1 MRKKIGFLFLGP
13 ATHIHHAASI
23 AFELAGIPDV
33 EVTLFVSSE
42 LNARTLQALAKQY
55 GSARTPALL
64 QPALLHP
71 ALLHPVLLRPA
82 PLHRLAR
89 MFKKRLFP
97 RVRHVLSH
105 NAARL
110 RGFDALVVTDRTFL
124 EGKGKRPPHI
134 LADHGAGDRAL
145 GFYPQMKQFDLVLVA
160 GPDKLQ
166 RLQALGYVTQRSGVI
181 VGYPKFDL
189 KPGRAATRLFANDN
203 PIVLYNPHF
212 HPDESSWH
220 AWHEAILDYFLA
232 NREFNLVFAPHM
244 LLYGKQRAGVAQ
256 KYVDADNIH
265 VDLDSPALVDM
276 SYTRLADIYLG
287 DVSSQVYEF
296 VALHHRPCV
305 FLNPHHV
312 AWQGDKNFRMWQ
324 MGAVIDDISE
334 LDRELH
340 TAQDKFETSYRPVQ
354 QQLVSETFSITD
366 VPAGRRAAQAIVDFL
381 ARQPA

>member
-1 MRKKIGFLFLGP
+1 MRKKKIGFLFLGP

-23 AFELAGIPDV
+23 AFELAAFPDV

-42 LNARTLQALAKQY
+42 RNARTLQALADQY
-55 GSARTPALL
+55 GGARM
-64 QPALLHP
+64 P
-71 ALLHPVLLRPA
+71 ALLHPVLLRPGL
-82 PLHRLAR
+82 LHRLAR

-124 EGKGKRPPHI
+124 EGQGQRPLHI

-145 GFYPQMKQFDLVLVA
+145 GFYPQMKRFDLILVA
-160 GPDKLQ
+160 GPDKLK
-166 RLQALGYVTQRSGVI
+166 RLQALGYVTERSGVI

-189 KPGRAATRLFANDN
+189 AFDLTPPAQPATRLFANDN

-220 AWHEAILDYFLA
+220 AWHEAILDHFLA
-232 NREFNLVFAPHM
+232 HRDLNLVFAPHM
-244 LLYGKQRAGVAQ
+244 LLYGKQRAGVAR
-256 KYVDADNIH
+256 KYLDADNIH

-276 SYTRLADIYLG
+276 TYTRLADIYLG

-296 VALHHRPCV
+296 VALRNRPCV

-312 AWQGDKNFRMWQ
+312 AWQGNADFRMWR
-324 MGAVIDDISE
+324 MGAVVDDIGQ
-334 LDRELH
+334 LDHALR
-340 TAQDKFETSYRPVQ
+340 TAQQQFEAVYRPVQ

-381 ARQPA
+381 ARPPAA

>member
-23 AFELAGIPDV
+23 AFELASYPDV

-42 LNARTLQALAKQY
+42 LNARTLQALADRY
-55 GSARTPALL
+55 GSACTTEF
-64 QPALLHP
+64 
-71 ALLHPVLLRPA
+71 LRPG

-97 RVRHVLSH
+97 RVRHVLQH

-110 RGFDALVVTDRTFL
+110 REFDALVVTDRMFL
-124 EGKGKRPPHI
+124 EGKGRRPPHI

-145 GFYPQMKQFDLVLVA
+145 GFYPQLRQFDLILLA
-160 GPDKLQ
+160 GQDKLE
-166 RLQALGYVTQRSGVI
+166 RLRTLGYLTEGRGVI

-189 KPGRAATRLFANDN
+189 AQPDRAATPLFANDN
-203 PIVLYNPHF
+203 PVVLYNPHF

-220 AWHEAILDYFLA
+220 VWHEAILEYFLGH
-232 NREFNLVFAPHM
+232 REFNLVFAPHM
-244 LLYGKQRAGVAQ
+244 LLYGKQRAGVSQ
-256 KYVDADNIH
+256 RYLDAGNIH
-265 VDLDSPALVDM
+265 VDLGSPALVDM
-276 SYTRLADIYLG
+276 TYTRLADIYLG

-296 VALHHRPCV
+296 VALRNRPCI
-305 FLNPHHV
+305 FLDPHHA
-312 AWQGDKNFRMWQ
+312 AWRGNPNFRMWA
-324 MGAVIDDISE
+324 MGAVIDDIGE
-334 LDRELH
+334 LDRELRS
-340 TAQDKFETSYRPVQ
+340 ARDKFETIYRPVQ
-354 QQLVSETFSITD
+354 QQLVSDTFSITD

>member
-1 MRKKIGFLFLGP
+1 MRKTIGFLFLGP

-23 AFELAGIPDV
+23 AFELASFPDV
-33 EVTLFVSSE
+33 DVTVFVSSE
-42 LNARTLQALAKQY
+42 LNARTLQALARQY
-55 GSARTPALL
+55 GSACTPEF
-64 QPALLHP
+64 
-71 ALLHPVLLRPA
+71 LRPG

-89 MFKKRLFP
+89 RFKKRLFP

-124 EGKGKRPPHI
+124 EGKGRRPPHI

-145 GFYPQMKQFDLVLVA
+145 GFYPQMRQFDLILVA
-160 GPDKLQ
+160 GPDKLE
-166 RLQALGYVTQRSGVI
+166 RLQALGYVTESSSAV

-189 KPGRAATRLFANDN
+189 VPSGRPATRLFANDN

-220 AWHEAILDYFLA
+220 AWHAAVLDYFLA
-232 NREFNLVFAPHM
+232 NRDFNLVFAPHM
-244 LLYGKQRAGVAQ
+244 LLYGKQRAGVAR
-256 KYVDADNIH
+256 KYLDADNIH

-276 SYTRLADIYLG
+276 TYTRMADIYLG

-296 VALHHRPCV
+296 VALRNRPCV
-305 FLNPHHV
+305 FLDPHHV
-312 AWQGDKNFRMWQ
+312 PWQGNRDFRMWR
-324 MGAVIDDISE
+324 MGAVVDDIGA
-334 LDRELH
+334 LDRELRC
-340 TAQDKFETSYRPVQ
+340 AQDKFEATYRPVQ